1 MIALEV
7 DGKPF
12 VNFTSIA
19 VNKSL
24 EMISGTFVF
33 QATITDN
40 DQFPIKTGQLC
51 RVIVDNSPSPIPI
64 ITGFVEIVEGQ
75 SDAASDT
82 ISIQGRDKTAD
93 LIDSTLTA
101 DQSDF
106 PGPISL
112 KKMAETAM
120 QKAGITGI
128 AVINNVTGLEDFK
141 TSDFQASEVTETIF
155 EFLERYARK
164 RQVVLTSN
172 GDGNLVI
179 TRSGQTKSPFKLIRL
194 LEDTENQNTVLSSRY
209 RSDISQRFNRYIVKS
224 QINSSSAGLFDTTS
238 AEDATNKEG
247 RATDDEIR
255 ASRTLTIIHESSGDT
270 KELQE
275 MATWTARFR
284 KSRGKPYGCNVQG
297 FIVPNT
303 QTTWEPNVLFDVTDE
318 KYSVNEDLL
327 LREVSYEFS
336 LQSGSIV
343 SLNFVPSN
351 AYSVELERPIA
362 EQQTSSFGSKF
373 LIEDEPPQTYTEQ
386 DLQNQQ

>member
-1 MIALEV
+1 MLALEV

-12 VNFTSIA
+12 VNFTSIG

-51 RVIVDNSPSPIPI
+51 RVIVDNSPSPIPV

-128 AVINNVTGLEDFK
+128 AVINNVAGLEDFK
-141 TSDFQASEVTETIF
+141 TSDFQASEVEETIF

-209 RSDISQRFNRYIVKS
+209 RTDISQRFNRYIVKS
-224 QINSSSAGLFDTTS
+224 QTNPSADPFTDTTS
-238 AEDATNKEG
+238 AKDATNTEG
-247 RATDDEIR
+247 LAIDDQIR
-255 ASRTLTIIHESSGDT
+255 ESRTLTIINESSNKNDGNNVRADW
-270 KELQE
+270 E
-275 MATWTARFR
+275 ARFR
-284 KSRGKPYGCNVQG
+284 KTRGETYGCNVQG

-303 QTTWEPNVLFDVTDE
+303 DTIWEPNVLFDVTDE
-318 KYSVNEDLL
+318 KYEVDEILL
-327 LREVSYEFS
+327 LREANYTFS
-336 LQSGSIV
+336 LQEGSIV

-351 AYSVELERPIA
+351 AYSLELERPVA
-362 EQQTSSFGSKF
+362 EKNTSSLGDKF
-373 LIEDEPPQTYTEQ
+373 KDQLAKTYTEQ
-386 DLQNQQ
+386 DLQTQN